1 MERPSVSGAARSYAG
16 RRPPGIAPLLVN
28 AAGNAADIGGGITGI
43 RGNTRSCSRRAKR
56 RAPSQVRQPI
66 LSNPCGRFVE
76 RVVRQGLGCHRPRC
90 RVFGLSV
97 AFQLTGH
104 REFHPR
110 PRRGA
115 LLSRFA
121 KPRPS
126 CSPALTSGR
135 LHGATLGERSGT
147 IIRPAAEGGDC
158 AGVGERRRVPSPR
171 IFAGERP
178 LAPPRPPRHAAGC
191 GFTGTPS
198 TSAGER
204 AIRQMPLR
212 RWASASA

>member
-1 MERPSVSGAARSYAG
+1 MGHGTSNGSILAARRARGFARSEG
-16 RRPPGIAPLLVN
+16 RGQWQPHP
-28 AAGNAADIGGGITGI
+28 TGQ
-43 RGNTRSCSRRAKR
+43 RG
-56 RAPSQVRQPI
+56 
-66 LSNPCGRFVE
+66 
-76 RVVRQGLGCHRPRC
+76 GCHRPRC

-147 IIRPAAEGGDC
+147 IIRPAAEGGDW
-158 AGVGERRRVPSPR
+158 AELGEGR
-171 IFAGERP
+171 AT
-178 LAPPRPPRHAAGC
+178 PPRPPPPPSRGEEDAPRVSAAFWRRPKPLTIAEALTRSARQVGVSARDAAGC
-191 GFTGTPS
+191 GFTGAHPP
-198 TSAGER
+198 A
-204 AIRQMPLR
+204 L
-212 RWASASA
+212 ASAPLGKCPCADGHPRLRELLFANGA

>member
-1 MERPSVSGAARSYAG
+1 VNPALLFEFRARFTFPNGSPSASIWNDLALAPVQRARLCSPSAG
-16 RRPPGIAPLLVN
+16 TREFAECEGRGQWQPHP
-28 AAGNAADIGGGITGI
+28 TGQ
-43 RGNTRSCSRRAKR
+43 RG
-56 RAPSQVRQPI
+56 
-66 LSNPCGRFVE
+66 
-76 RVVRQGLGCHRPRC
+76 GCHRPRC
-90 RVFGLSV
+90 RIFGLSV

-147 IIRPAAEGGDC
+147 IIRPAAEGGDW
-158 AGVGERRRVPSPR
+158 ADVGERCRVPSPR
-171 IFAGERP
+171 IFAGERASVRGGD
-178 LAPPRPPRHAAGC
+178 LRRHRPPRHAAGC
-191 GFTGTPS
+191 DFTVTPYEALS
-198 TSAGER
+198 SSR
-204 AIRQMPLR
+204 SISSSSR
-212 RWASASA
+212 

>member
-1 MERPSVSGAARSYAG
+1 MAQATALSSQRWALEGMARSEG
-16 RRPPGIAPLLVN
+16 RGQWQPHP
-28 AAGNAADIGGGITGI
+28 TGQ
-43 RGNTRSCSRRAKR
+43 RG
-56 RAPSQVRQPI
+56 
-66 LSNPCGRFVE
+66 
-76 RVVRQGLGCHRPRC
+76 GCHRPRC

-147 IIRPAAEGGDC
+147 IIRQAERAGIGLILVNAAASLLPALPRGEGQ
-158 AGVGERRRVPSPR
+158 GEGQR
-171 IFAGERP
+171 
-178 LAPPRPPRHAAGC
+178 LAPPKATPNAAGC